1 MFPEWRILGAYY
13 TPLVNDKVVPAGPS
27 SCHTMNDTELI
38 TELQTQLEAQRRKL
52 EELEAKVSALTAE
65 LAEAGQ
71 RLDVRNLSL
80 ERLQAQFTI
89 AAETV
94 NKLLAERE
102 KVRRSRWGKVGMVI
116 GLLPKLEDD
125 IR

>member
-1 MFPEWRILGAYY
+1 
-13 TPLVNDKVVPAGPS
+13 
-27 SCHTMNDTELI
+27 MNDTELI

-52 EELEAKVSALTAE
+52 IELESTVSALKAE

-71 RLDVRNLSL
+71 RLEVRNLSL

-102 KVRRSRWGKVGMVI
+102 KVRRSRWGKMGMSF
-116 GLLPKLEDD
+116 GLLPKLGDD
-125 IR
+125 LR

>member
-1 MFPEWRILGAYY
+1 
-13 TPLVNDKVVPAGPS
+13 
-27 SCHTMNDTELI
+27 MNDTELI
-38 TELQTQLEAQRRKL
+38 TELQTQLEAQRRRL
-52 EELEAKVSALTAE
+52 EELESTLSVLKSE

-71 RLDVRNLSL
+71 RIEIRNLSL

-102 KVRRSRWGKVGMVI
+102 KIRQSRWGKMGMVF
-116 GLLPKLEDD
+116 GLLPKIEDD
-125 IR
+125 LR